1 MIKRL
6 LAVIRKEFIQMRR
19 DRLTLG
25 MMLFL
30 PMMQLALFGFAINTD
45 IKHVP
50 IAVLDYSNS
59 EESRRLLEAFTN
71 SQYFVLQERVD
82 HPADITELINSAKV
96 KVGIVVD
103 PDYALDLKRGRP
115 ARVQVLVDA
124 SDPQV
129 AGSTM
134 ANAQGIGTSKS
145 LEILMQK
152 AGALGT
158 PVDIQMRAWFN
169 PDQVTSYHI
178 VPGLIGTILTMTMMM
193 ITSMAIVREREAGTL
208 EQLATTPLSAAELM
222 VGKIVPYV
230 LVGYIQVTVA
240 LLMGVIVFHVPI
252 RGSLLL
258 LYTLAFLHI
267 VAYLGLGLLISTVAK
282 TQQQAMQMSFFLFLP
297 TMLLSGFMFPRDGM
311 PGPAQKLGLILPLTY
326 FLQILRGIVNKGLG
340 VEYLWQ
346 FILPMLGLIFLIL
359 SLAIRRFKQAE

>member
-1 MIKRL
+1 MIKRI
-6 LAVIRKEFIQMRR
+6 LAVVRKEFIQMRR

-25 MMLFL
+25 MMLMI
-30 PMMQLALFGFAINTD
+30 PIMQLGLFGFAINTD

-71 SQYFVLQERVD
+71 SQYFVLKERVD
-82 HPADITELINSAKV
+82 HPSEIAELINSAQV
-96 KVGIVVD
+96 KVGIVID
-103 PDYALDLKRGRP
+103 PDYALDLKRKRP

-134 ANAQGIGTSKS
+134 ANANGIGTTKS
-145 LEILMQK
+145 LEL
-152 AGALGT
+152 LGVQQL
-158 PVDIQMRAWFN
+158 PVDVQMRAWFN

-178 VPGLIGTILTMTMMM
+178 VPGLIGVILTMTMMM
-193 ITSMAIVREREAGTL
+193 ITSMAIVRERETGTL
-208 EQLATTPLSAAELM
+208 EQLSTTPLGALELM
-222 VGKIVPYV
+222 VGKIVPYIM
-230 LVGYIQVTVA
+230 VGYIQITVA
-240 LLMGVIVFHVPI
+240 LLVGVLVFHVPI
-252 RGSLLL
+252 RGNLLL

-346 FILPMLGLIFLIL
+346 FILPMLLLICLIL
-359 SLAIRRFKQAE
+359 SLAVRRFKQAD